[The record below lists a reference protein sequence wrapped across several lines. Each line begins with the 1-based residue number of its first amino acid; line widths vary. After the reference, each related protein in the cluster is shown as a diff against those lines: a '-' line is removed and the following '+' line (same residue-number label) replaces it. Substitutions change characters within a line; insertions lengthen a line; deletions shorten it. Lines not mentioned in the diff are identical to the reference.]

1 MYVFY
6 VKVKDDW
13 FYQENGSKKYSYLMC
28 NQAMD
33 QNSFRKVFRSAQC
46 STAQSQRLR
55 AIEH

>member
-13 FYQENGSKKYSYLMC
+13 FYQEIIRNETVVKMC

-46 STAQSQRLR
+46 SMPEANG
-55 AIEH
+55 